1 MNESFVRT
9 AMLLGLEAEALF
21 SEKSVVICGLGGV
34 GGHCAE
40 ALARCGIGRLHLIDH
55 DVVQPSNLNRQ
66 LVAAKST
73 INMPK
78 VEVMKSRI
86 EDVSDCKVSISRTF
100 ISEGNVSQMLPITA
114 DYIVDAIDTVTA
126 KAAIIHEAMGRNVPV
141 VSCMGTGN
149 RLDPTMIRV
158 GDIFDTEGCPLA
170 RAMRKEMRNKGIKSL
185 KVVYSAEA
193 PLTPISANGERSRT
207 PGSISFVPAAA
218 GLALASVVAMGIYNS
233 LRH

>member
-1 MNESFVRT
+1 MNESFIRT
-9 AMLLGLEAEALF
+9 AMLLGIEAEALF

-40 ALARCGIGRLHLIDH
+40 ALARCGIGQLHLIDH

-66 LVAAKST
+66 IVAAKST

-78 VEVMKSRI
+78 VEVMKRRI
-86 EDVSDCKVSISRTF
+86 EDISDCEVSIYRTF
-100 ISEGNVSQMLPITA
+100 ISKDNVSEILPITA

-126 KAAIIHEAMGRNVPV
+126 KASIVHEAMCRNVPV

-170 RAMRKEMRNKGIKSL
+170 RAMRKEMRRKGIKSL
-185 KVVYSAEA
+185 KVVYSMEK
-193 PLTPISANGERSRT
+193 PLVPILPDGGRSRA

-218 GLALASVVAMGIYNS
+218 GLTLASVVAMDIYNS
-233 LRH
+233 WRH